1 MLDRLPPTARLW
13 LFAFDRP
20 FVPAALLADV
30 EAFCETWTSHGRP
43 VPATAEVLEPGVL
56 AVAAQLSDAEVNR
69 QVGAANAG
77 VSGCGI
83 DAMQRAVEAAA
94 ERHGRTLADPL
105 SVVVFAGEWQS
116 ASRPAFRRLVQGGQ
130 VSGETEV
137 LDLTPT
143 TLGALREAGGVA
155 RPAGETWHR
164 VAFRIPVAA

>member
-20 FVPAALLADV
+20 VVPAALLADV
-30 EAFCETWTSHGRP
+30 EAFCATWTSHGRP
-43 VPATAEVLEPGVL
+43 VPAMAEALEPGVL
-56 AVAAQLSDAEVNR
+56 AVAAQLSDAE
-69 QVGAANAG
+69 ANAG

-105 SVVVFAGEWQS
+105 SVIAFAGDWQS
-116 ASRPAFRRLVQGGQ
+116 VSRPSFR
-130 VSGETEV
+130 SGVRNGMVNADTTV
-137 LDLTPT
+137 LDLTPAT
-143 TLGALREAGGVA
+143 VGALRAAGGVA
-155 RPAGETWHR
+155 RPAGKTWHR